1 MTDKLPPNLL
11 KLFAP
16 RPPLPYAPPLDKDP
30 GERVGARITGIAE
43 LVPQLKTY
51 DQDYVPWKSIEQ
63 KRKERMEAK
72 KKVADEALEKGI
84 AEYDPEKDEKIQGN
98 PFNTLFVARLSYELQ
113 ESDLMREFE
122 QYGPIKNLRLVR
134 TLEGKP
140 RGYAFI
146 EYEREKDMRAA
157 YKDSDGL
164 KLMGRRL
171 AVDVERGRTVKGW
184 KPRRLG
190 GGLGNARNGP
200 PQQAAPAAA
209 PAGSSSGGYDRFG
222 GFNDSGR
229 RDSSRGYGGRH
240 DRGHGGGGGGYGGNN
255 RGYGGGGGG
264 GRRDFEDR
272 RRPRMRSR
280 SRSPRG
286 YRDRYGGRGRDRSRD
301 RMGGRR
307 DRY

>member
-16 RPPLPYAPPLDKDP
+16 RPPLPYAPPLDREP
-30 GERVGARITGIAE
+30 GKRVGARIGGIADF
-43 LVPQLKTY
+43 VPLLKNY
-51 DQDYVPWKSIEQ
+51 DPDYVPWKSIEER
-63 KRKERMEAK
+63 RKERAEAK
-72 KKVADEALEKGI
+72 KKVADEALEKAI
-84 AEYDPEKDEKIQGN
+84 SEYNPEKDERIQGD
-98 PFNTLFVARLSYELQ
+98 PFNTLFVSRLSYDLQ

-122 QYGPIKNLRLVR
+122 QYGPIKNLRLVK
-134 TLEGKP
+134 TPEGKP

-157 YKDSDGL
+157 YKDADGL
-164 KLMGRRL
+164 KMLGRRV

-190 GGLGNARNGP
+190 GGLGNTRNGRP
-200 PQQAAPAAA
+200 PQPAAPAQDRY
-209 PAGSSSGGYDRFG
+209 GYSD
-222 GFNDSGR
+222 NR
-229 RDSSRGYGGRH
+229 RDNRGGYGGRYDNGH
-240 DRGHGGGGGGYGGNN
+240 RGG
-255 RGYGGGGGG
+255 GYGGGGGG
-264 GRRDFEDR
+264 GYNRGYGGAGGGGRRDYDDR

-301 RMGGRR
+301 RMGGGGGRR